1 MDHGFIFRSVLENSD
16 MTVSITF
23 SCDNEEYLVSL
34 EGFGT
39 AIVTETRTFELIP
52 GSAMAITL
60 EASDY
65 DAISVQSPSIG
76 SRTGKTVN
84 YIVPIA
90 SETVILT
97 AINNN

>member
-1 MDHGFIFRSVLENSD
+1 M
-16 MTVSITF
+16 
-23 SCDNEEYLVSL
+23 
-34 EGFGT
+34 
-39 AIVTETRTFELIP
+39 P

-90 SETVILT
+90 SETVILN